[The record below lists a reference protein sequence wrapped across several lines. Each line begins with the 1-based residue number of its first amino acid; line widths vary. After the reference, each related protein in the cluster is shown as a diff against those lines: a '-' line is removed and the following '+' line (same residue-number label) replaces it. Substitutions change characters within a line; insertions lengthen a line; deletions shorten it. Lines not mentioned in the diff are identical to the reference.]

1 MKIYTIILITICAAS
16 ASYASTNKV
25 SRHFPVVVGGVSY
38 DILLAYIEN
47 AETSLVESHSPMIV
61 VKNNDENKNSK
72 YPSIRIN
79 RDGSFTLIA
88 NEEEEF
94 SIQGDLLLYYEDRIE
109 KFIIL
114 SSGVNLVDSE
124 SIEIGFKTAL
134 LKIKSI
140 HEI

>member
-1 MKIYTIILITICAAS
+1 M
-16 ASYASTNKV
+16 
-25 SRHFPVVVGGVSY
+25 VVGGVSY